1 MAEVYILLA
10 EGFEEIE
17 ALCPADLLRRGGMQ
31 VKLVAVQDEL
41 LVKGARQISVKA
53 DILLSEIQHAPDLL
67 VLPGGMPGAKH
78 LDESQPVH
86 ALIEKTVS
94 AGALVGAI
102 CAAPM
107 VLGRAGYLSGRKA
120 VCYPGFEKDLA
131 GAVIAK
137 EKVVRDGQFITACGM
152 GAALAFSA
160 ELLSALAGP
169 QAARQVLEQVLA

>member
-67 VLPGGMPGAKH
+67 VLPGGMPGG
-78 LDESQPVH
+78 Q
-86 ALIEKTVS
+86 AL
-94 AGALVGAI
+94 
-102 CAAPM
+102 
-107 VLGRAGYLSGRKA
+107 R
-120 VCYPGFEKDLA
+120 
-131 GAVIAK
+131 
-137 EKVVRDGQFITACGM
+137 
-152 GAALAFSA
+152 
-160 ELLSALAGP
+160 
-169 QAARQVLEQVLA
+169 